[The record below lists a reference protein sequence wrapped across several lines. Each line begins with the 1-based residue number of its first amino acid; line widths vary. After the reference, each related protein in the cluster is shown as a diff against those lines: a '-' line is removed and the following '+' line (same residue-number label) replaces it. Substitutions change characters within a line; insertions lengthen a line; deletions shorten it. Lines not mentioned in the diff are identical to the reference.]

1 MRVILLLW
9 VYLIGL
15 IPFILVSG
23 ALIIFFIWV
32 LLFLRQKNLNLLKAE
47 PNEKQENEK
56 NNQLLLKIS
65 NSVNECKDLNEFLIK
80 NGENLLNFFGSYLVI
95 GALYNNFDNRVEP
108 VFYKTNLTEE
118 DNNLIN
124 DRAFALTAFEE
135 AIKLNTTKYFGIED
149 IENILMVFDIKN
161 KSEKL
166 KEFYAIILKDANN
179 KVIGLLGFAQE
190 NGKLKEIIEKSNFE
204 LYILPQLSRSME
216 IKKADD
222 VRKKYE
228 FIVNASAAFMTLINY
243 NYVYE
248 AANNAFIAAHKL
260 KREEVIGK
268 TIADIWGKKDFEA
281 KIKHYFDKALNGET
295 INYQAWL
302 ETKKT
307 GLLCYDI
314 TYYPYLSETGE
325 YTHVVVVS
333 RDITNLVKAEET
345 VRKLNL
351 AIEQTEE
358 VVIMAD
364 IEGKITY
371 VNPAFEKVYGY
382 SREEVLGKN
391 VSIIKAG
398 FYDEDKYA
406 EMWETLLSG
415 KSYKAEMIN
424 RLSSGELLEVEN
436 SISPFFDSYNNVLGF
451 IAVQR
456 DITARK
462 KAEKALTEAKELAEK
477 SDRLKGEFLAQLSH
491 EIRTPLNS
499 MVNSIQFIKEDLA
512 ACMTEDSNELFDS
525 IITSANRIIRTV
537 HMIVNMSE
545 IQTGNYKYTSQFVN
559 VCELAEK
566 VSNQYSKIAK
576 QRGLEFSFTNNLINA
591 NIFCD
596 CYSVEQILIQLTD
609 NAVKFTD
616 KGSVE
621 LILDR
626 TATNELVIKVRDT
639 GIGISEEYIKEM
651 YRPFSQEQQGYT
663 RRYDG
668 NGLGLALAK
677 KYCEI
682 NNAEIFCESKKNLG
696 TEFTVIFYNTK
707 V

>member
-1 MRVILLLW
+1 MW
-9 VYLIGL
+9 VYLIGFIPLFL
-15 IPFILVSG
+15 IYGLLIL
-23 ALIIFFIWV
+23 LIIWA
-32 LLFLRQKNLNLLKAE
+32 LLLLRQKNLKFKTDSKEDL
-47 PNEKQENEK
+47 QENE
-56 NNQLLLKIS
+56 NNNELLFKIS

-80 NGENLLNFFGSYLVI
+80 NGEYLLNYFGSYLAI
-95 GALYNNFDNRVEP
+95 GALYNNYDNQLEP
-108 VFYKTNLTEE
+108 IFYKTNLRENE
-118 DNNLIN
+118 NNLIN

-135 AIKLNTTKYFGIED
+135 TIKLNTTKYFSQED
-149 IENILMVFDIKN
+149 IDNINIVYDLKN
-161 KSEKL
+161 KSNML
-166 KEFYAIILKDANN
+166 KEFYAVLLKDA
-179 KVIGLLGFAQE
+179 KGKIIGLLGFAQD
-190 NGKLKEIIEKSNFE
+190 NGKLGEVIQKRNFE
-204 LYILPQLSRSME
+204 IYILPQLSRSME

-228 FIVNASAAFMTLINY
+228 FIVNASSSFMTLINY

-248 AANNAFIAAHKL
+248 AANNAFVMAHKL

-268 TIADIWGKKDFEA
+268 TIADIWGKKDFES

-314 TYYPYLSETGE
+314 TYYPYLSETNE

-371 VNPAFEKVYGY
+371 VNPSFEKVYGY
-382 SREEVLGKN
+382 KREEVLGKN
-391 VSIIKAG
+391 ISVIKSG
-398 FYDEDKYA
+398 IYDEDKYT
-406 EMWETLLSG
+406 EMWKTLYDG
-415 KSYKAEMIN
+415 KPYKAEMIN

-499 MVNSIQFIKEDLA
+499 MINSIQFIKEDLA
-512 ACMTEDSNELFDS
+512 DCITEDSSELLDS
-525 IITSANRIIRTV
+525 IFNSSKRIIRTV

-545 IQTGNYKYTSQFVN
+545 LQTGNYNYTTQYTN
-559 VCELAEK
+559 ICEMAEK
-566 VSNQYSKIAK
+566 VANQYGNIAK
-576 QRGLEFSFTNNLINA
+576 QKGLDFQFICNLVNA
-591 NIFCD
+591 HIFCD
-596 CYSVEQILIQLTD
+596 SYSVEQILIQLTD

-616 KGSVE
+616 YGSVE

-626 TATNELVIKVRDT
+626 TATNELIIKVRDT
-639 GIGISEEYIKEM
+639 GIGISEEYLKEM

-663 RRYDG
+663 RKYDG

-677 KYCEI
+677 KYCEL
-682 NNAEIFCESKKNLG
+682 NNADIFCESKKNLG
-696 TEFTVIFYNTK
+696 SEFTVIFYNTK